1 MPDFAQLANQVRG
14 RRKARRFS
22 PADGDGRTARQKIG
36 ADDARAYRKRKVK
49 AKKMTAEMKR
59 RMNREQAGKTAM
71 LNKRI
76 KGMQKDKPF

>member
-1 MPDFAQLANQVRG
+1 MPDYSQLAKKVRG

-22 PADGDGRTARQKIG
+22 RADGDERTARQKIG

-49 AKKMTAEMKR
+49 ANKMTAEMKR
-59 RMNREQAGKTAM
+59 RMNREQSEKTAM

-76 KGMQKDKPF
+76 KGMQRDKPF

>member
-1 MPDFAQLANQVRG
+1 MPDFAQLAKKVG
-14 RRKARRFS
+14 KGGKARRFAS
-22 PADGDGRTARQKIG
+22 AKGDGRTARQAIG

-49 AKKMTAEMKR
+49 ANKMTAEMKR
-59 RMNREQAGKTAM
+59 RMNREQSTKAEM